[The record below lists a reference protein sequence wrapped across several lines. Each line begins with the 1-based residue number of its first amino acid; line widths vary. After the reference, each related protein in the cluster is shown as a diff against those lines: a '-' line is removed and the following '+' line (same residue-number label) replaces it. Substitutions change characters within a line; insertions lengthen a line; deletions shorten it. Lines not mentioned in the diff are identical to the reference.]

1 MTRVSSGK
9 KMLRYED
16 IKAMY
21 PKIESLAKD
30 GLSSNQIS
38 RVIGASV
45 DSIKRALVKDG
56 HHDIMSVLT
65 LNGKARLKA
74 NIFGRPYASK
84 SK

>member
-1 MTRVSSGK
+1 MTRVNSGK

-16 IKAMY
+16 IKTLY
-21 PKIESLAKD
+21 PKIESLAKE

-45 DSIKRALVKDG
+45 DSLKRALIKDG
-56 HHDIMSVLT
+56 HQDVLSALT

-74 NIFGRPYASK
+74 NIFGRSYASK